1 MSQASCF
8 DAVIEWED
16 HERELPVQVLICV
29 NERAVPV
36 SVQSIGEK
44 PGAGRAVAFFRV
56 RPALPLALK
65 WKQIFTVKCPKSG
78 EVLGK
83 GKVLDPVSG
92 KFSPREK
99 KQRNQYLMNLLGD
112 EKQMLWAVVQHKGIS
127 GIHEK
132 ELMRFCPLSRAHLLD
147 LSQELES
154 GALIRI
160 LEFSPLFIISQAA
173 ISFICDRILKFLSQ
187 FHAKHPG
194 DLGAEKETIR
204 NRFGLHPRVLT
215 LVLKYLTQK
224 GQIKMAGDLVALN
237 SFKMTLLPEEEK
249 ILDRMEELYLKDKF
263 QSFSMDELK
272 KAFRLSSKQLNK
284 MLALLIEKKKIVLG
298 SDGFILHYHWLEE
311 IIRKIRVSGEKEL
324 TVAEFKEMTGLSR
337 KYAIPLLELLDQM
350 GVTRRRGSSR
360 EIL

>member
-16 HERELPVQVLICV
+16 HEGELPVQVLICV
-29 NERAVPV
+29 NERAV
-36 SVQSIGEK
+36 SASLQSIGEK
-44 PGAGRAVAFFRV
+44 PGAGRAAVFFRA
-56 RPALPLALK
+56 RPALPLSLK
-65 WKQIFTVKCPKSG
+65 WKQIFTIKCSKSG

-83 GKVLDPVSG
+83 GTVLDPVSG

-99 KQRNQYLMNLLGD
+99 KRRIQHLMNLLGN
-112 EKQMLWAVVQHKGIS
+112 EKQMLWAVVQQKGIS

-154 GALIRI
+154 EALIRI
-160 LEFSPLFIISQAA
+160 LEFTPLFIISQDA
-173 ISFICDRILKFLSQ
+173 ISYICDRMLKFLSQ
-187 FHAKHPG
+187 YHAKHPG

-204 NRFGLHPRVLT
+204 KRFGLHPRVMT
-215 LVLKYLTQK
+215 LALKYLTQK
-224 GQIKMAGDLVALN
+224 GQIKMAGDLVAIN
-237 SFKMTLLPEEEK
+237 SFEMILVPEEEK
-249 ILDRMEELYLKDKF
+249 ILNRMEEMYLMDKF

-284 MLALLIEKKKIVLG
+284 MLALLIERKKIVLG
-298 SDGFILHYHWLEE
+298 RDGFILHSHWLEE
-311 IIRKIRVSGEKEL
+311 IIRKIRASGEKEL